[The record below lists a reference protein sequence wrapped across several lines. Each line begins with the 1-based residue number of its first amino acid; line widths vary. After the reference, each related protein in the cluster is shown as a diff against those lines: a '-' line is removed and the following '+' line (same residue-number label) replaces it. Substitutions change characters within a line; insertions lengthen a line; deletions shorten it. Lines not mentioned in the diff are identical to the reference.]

1 MSFLKR
7 LKDKFQP
14 KTDQPQTEEQ
24 ESLESQSEALDDG
37 LISIEEFEEWEQE
50 QARTKGEIPTH
61 QEWEKVRSAWA
72 QQSASLGSGVE
83 ELGLPLQQYWS
94 ACQQGYRCHLE
105 KNATQMAA
113 ISWRLTPVYC
123 DEHCSGKFFGGGGRE
138 CPPPPL

>member
-50 QARTKGEIPTH
+50 QIGYKFKG
-61 QEWEKVRSAWA
+61 RSRKEPGEVPERN
-72 QQSASLGSGVE
+72 Q
-83 ELGLPLQQYWS
+83 
-94 ACQQGYRCHLE
+94 
-105 KNATQMAA
+105 
-113 ISWRLTPVYC
+113 
-123 DEHCSGKFFGGGGRE
+123 
-138 CPPPPL
+138 